1 VTIDTITV
9 LHAKLSKQ
17 EIWFMAKY
25 QIMYWH
31 DIPVQVRAGGR
42 RDRVSLELPQ
52 RFLVAVDNAAMAA
65 ELTGTDAYLD
75 GFRWSEMQER
85 EGSPQEVVTAVSAEL
100 DAQYDKI
107 DWRQTAASLKK
118 PGDKSPG

>member
-1 VTIDTITV
+1 
-9 LHAKLSKQ
+9 
-17 EIWFMAKY
+17 MAKY

-42 RDRVSLELPQ
+42 RDRVSIELPQ
-52 RFLVAVDNAAMAA
+52 RFQVAVDNAAMAA

-85 EGSPQEVVTAVSAEL
+85 DGTPEAVAKAVAAEL
-100 DAQYDKI
+100 DTQYETI
-107 DWRQTAASLKK
+107 DWRQTAVSLKK
-118 PGDKSPG
+118 